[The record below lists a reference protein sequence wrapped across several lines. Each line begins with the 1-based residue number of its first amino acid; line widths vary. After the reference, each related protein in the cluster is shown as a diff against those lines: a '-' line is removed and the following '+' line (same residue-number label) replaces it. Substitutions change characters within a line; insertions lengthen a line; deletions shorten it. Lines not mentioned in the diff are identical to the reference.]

1 MSTLVLSTQATEAP
15 SSGPPPIVHLIDDDR
30 LLCDS
35 VASLV
40 ERQGCR
46 PCIHDSAEAFL
57 GAFRIDQ
64 PQVLVVDLR
73 LPGLTGLELLQRLA
87 RDSMLPPS
95 LVLSGST
102 RLDGVVE
109 AMRLGAMDYVEKPP
123 EPARFLE
130 KVDRLLA
137 QAEPTAHERQ
147 VLKKLFRSLARL
159 TPREREVFRLLG
171 QGLSTKQVAHEIG
184 ISVRT
189 AHIHR
194 TNVMVKFGTE
204 SLVELACYA
213 HQIGTAERRRTEA
226 N

>member
-1 MSTLVLSTQATEAP
+1 MAPLVLSPEATEPP
-15 SSGPPPIVHLIDDDR
+15 SSAAATTVHLIDDDR
-30 LLCDS
+30 MLCDA
-35 VASLV
+35 VACLV
-40 ERQGCR
+40 RRQGCE
-46 PCIHDSAEAFL
+46 PCIHASAEAFL
-57 GAFRIDQ
+57 RAFRADQ
-64 PQVLVVDLR
+64 PQVIVVDLS
-73 LPGLTGLELLQRLA
+73 LPGLTGFELLERLA

-95 LVLSGST
+95 MVLSGST
-102 RLDGVVE
+102 SLDGVVE
-109 AMRLGAMDYVEKPP
+109 AMRLGALDYVEKPP
-123 EPARFLE
+123 QPTQFLA

-137 QAEPTAHERQ
+137 QAAPAAKERL
-147 VLKKLFRSLARL
+147 VLQTLQRSLARL

-204 SLVELACYA
+204 SQVELACYA
-213 HQIGTAERRRTEA
+213 HQIAAAERRRAEA